1 MHIHKIFYIE
11 AFAFSILMSVQ
22 QHYVSAFSTADQIIS
37 NGYPVETYEVETKD
51 HYMVGLER
59 IPYSKNGNKTSGK
72 PIILLHGLYGTS
84 MYYTLNNISLSFILS
99 DAGFDVWLLN
109 FRLAGISK
117 YIKNPRTGLVTP
129 LRNISWDFSFDE
141 LGIYDTTAGIDFIL
155 NKTGYS
161 KIHMGGYSFGA
172 TICLIAL
179 AERPEYNEKIDKLVL
194 IVPTARMKYYDR
206 RLIILKIF
214 PYLFHRPLRG
224 REYVP
229 KMKHPDDQWLGRQCK
244 EKKYM
249 KFFCLYVM
257 TQVQG
262 NLLPINYNTIEIL
275 RTYPQPT
282 SVKVMTHYYQLI
294 LQDYFRKYDYG
305 KIGNIKHYN
314 STSPPDYDLSKVIA
328 PTYVYQSK
336 HDIIAPPKDVKWLV
350 DRLPN
355 IKNITMVKKFS
366 HMGFAISPYAKPINL
381 LIAKHLLE
389 NTGESFGQRMKWEK
403 IKNSGYPLKMYEYQ
417 TEDHFMLGMERIPYS
432 KYGNKTIGKP
442 VILLSGMFATSIVY
456 VSHNKSLGYLLS
468 DAGFDVWLFNYRVTG
483 MSKKIKDPRTGI
495 VPKLSSLNWDY
506 SFHELAIYDLP
517 AAIDLVISVTGYSK
531 VDVGGVSLGG
541 TIPLITLAER
551 PEYNKKVRNL
561 VLMAP
566 ASRMGSGYQ
575 GLPYYFVRA
584 ALRRFIKTDFSF
596 RYISLN
602 SDPDNIAVGQL
613 CRLKM
618 YGFICVQSM
627 NIIQG
632 MYHPLHIE
640 PVIDVFTTYP
650 QPTSVKTVKHY
661 FQLLLSGRFTN
672 YDYGPIGNMA
682 HYHSRQVPEYD
693 ISKITAPAI
702 IMYSKRDNLVPPQD
716 IKWLLNNLPNIKST
730 LYIDKIPFSH
740 QSFVMDK
747 NSHLVIGP
755 YIVKQLSS

>member
-11 AFAFSILMSVQ
+11 VFAFSILISVQ
-22 QHYVSAFSTADQIIS
+22 QHYVSAFTTADQIIS

-59 IPYSKNGNKTSGK
+59 IPYSKNAVNKTSGK

-141 LGIYDTTAGIDFIL
+141 LGIYDTTAGIDFII
-155 NKTGYS
+155 NKTGYF

-224 REYVP
+224 RGYVP

-249 KFFCLYVM
+249 KLLCLYVM

-294 LQDYFRKYDYG
+294 LQNYFRKYDYG

-381 LIAKHLLE
+381 LIVKHLLE
-389 NTGESFGQRMKWEK
+389 NS
-403 IKNSGYPLKMYEYQ
+403 N
-417 TEDHFMLGMERIPYS
+417 
-432 KYGNKTIGKP
+432 
-442 VILLSGMFATSIVY
+442 
-456 VSHNKSLGYLLS
+456 
-468 DAGFDVWLFNYRVTG
+468 
-483 MSKKIKDPRTGI
+483 
-495 VPKLSSLNWDY
+495 
-506 SFHELAIYDLP
+506 
-517 AAIDLVISVTGYSK
+517 
-531 VDVGGVSLGG
+531 
-541 TIPLITLAER
+541 
-551 PEYNKKVRNL
+551 
-561 VLMAP
+561 
-566 ASRMGSGYQ
+566 
-575 GLPYYFVRA
+575 
-584 ALRRFIKTDFSF
+584 
-596 RYISLN
+596 
-602 SDPDNIAVGQL
+602 
-613 CRLKM
+613 
-618 YGFICVQSM
+618 
-627 NIIQG
+627 
-632 MYHPLHIE
+632 
-640 PVIDVFTTYP
+640 
-650 QPTSVKTVKHY
+650 
-661 FQLLLSGRFTN
+661 
-672 YDYGPIGNMA
+672 
-682 HYHSRQVPEYD
+682 
-693 ISKITAPAI
+693 
-702 IMYSKRDNLVPPQD
+702 
-716 IKWLLNNLPNIKST
+716 
-730 LYIDKIPFSH
+730 
-740 QSFVMDK
+740 
-747 NSHLVIGP
+747 
-755 YIVKQLSS
+755 